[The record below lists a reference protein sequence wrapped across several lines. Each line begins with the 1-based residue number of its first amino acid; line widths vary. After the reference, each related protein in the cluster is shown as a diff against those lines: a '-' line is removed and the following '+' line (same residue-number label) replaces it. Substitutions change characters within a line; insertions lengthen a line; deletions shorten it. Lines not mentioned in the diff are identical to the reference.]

1 VATASPPRL
10 ASPPIPPSPQPNP
23 DTAHKWIVTLTVL
36 TGTIMAVLD
45 SSIVN
50 VALPS
55 MTGTFGASVEEIAWV
70 VTGYIL
76 AQVIVMPITALLSER
91 FGRRNFYMF
100 SVALFTGASML
111 CGLSRT
117 LPVMIVF
124 RVFQGF
130 GGGVI
135 MTVSQAILRETFP
148 PAEQAMAMGLY
159 GMGVV
164 VAPAVGPTLGGWL
177 TDNWSWPW
185 IFFVNVPIGILN
197 VLLVTR
203 FIHDPPYLIRRKGS
217 IDWLGLALLAGGLG
231 ALQLALEQGERHD
244 WFQSGYVTV
253 LAASATAGLILF
265 VLRELRIERPAVNL
279 SVLRDRSFTSATA
292 IGGILGMGLYG
303 SLFLLPLFLQSLLGY
318 SAMISGVALVPRSLA
333 MAVIMPVGGRIYN
346 RVGPK
351 ALVGAGLAVSAW
363 SFIELSQLTIDTG
376 FWDIFWPQ
384 LWQGVGFG
392 LIFVALTTAALATI
406 PRVQMTQAAGLYNVV
421 RQVFGSVGIAVSATL
436 LTRSIS
442 VHHALLGEHVTAYD
456 PATRAFLQRA
466 TAGLMQRGVDAA
478 TATRQALRLLDAQLL
493 RQAAVLAYNHVFAL
507 VSVLFVVSLPLVLLL
522 RTPPADPTMEIT
534 VEQAT
539 TARRSPSSPGLS

>member
-1 VATASPPRL
+1 LSTAAAARPGRASL
-10 ASPPIPPSPQPNP
+10 ANP
-23 DTAHKWIVTLTVL
+23 DAGHKWIVALTVL
-36 TGTIMAVLD
+36 TGTVMAVLD
-45 SSIVN
+45 ASIVN

-55 MTGTFGASVEEIAWV
+55 MTGSFGASVEEIAWV

-91 FGRRNFYMF
+91 YGRRNFYLF

-111 CGLSRT
+111 CGLAHT
-117 LPVMIVF
+117 LPIMIAF
-124 RVFQGF
+124 RVLQGF

-185 IFFVNVPIGILN
+185 IFFINVPIGVLN

-203 FIHDPPYLIRRKGS
+203 YIHDPPYLVRRKVA
-217 IDWLGLALLAGGLG
+217 IDWIGLALLAGGLG
-231 ALQLALEQGERHD
+231 SLQLALEQGERHE
-244 WFQSGYVTV
+244 WFQSAYVTALVAAAVVGLV
-253 LAASATAGLILF
+253 LFI
-265 VLRELRIERPAVNL
+265 VHELRTEHPAVNL

-292 IGGILGMGLYG
+292 IGGILGMGLFA

-318 SAMISGVALVPRSLA
+318 TAMLSGMALVPRSLA
-333 MAVIMPVGGRIYN
+333 MAAIMPLGGRVYN

-351 ALVGAGLAVSAW
+351 ILVGAGLAVSAY
-363 SFIELSQLTIDTG
+363 SFWALSRLTVETG

-384 LWQGVGFG
+384 MWQGVGFA

-406 PRVQMTQAAGLYNVV
+406 PRAQMTQAAGLYNVV
-421 RQVFGSVGIAVSATL
+421 RQVFGSIGIAVSAAL
-436 LTRSIS
+436 LTRTIS
-442 VHHALLGEHVTAYD
+442 TYHATLGENVTIYD
-456 PATRAFLQRA
+456 PAARSFLQRA
-466 TAGLMQRGVDAA
+466 AAALVQRGADAA
-478 TATRQALRLLDAQLL
+478 TAAKQALAMLDGRIA
-493 RQAAVLAYNHVFAL
+493 RQAAVLGYDHVFAL
-507 VSVLFVVSLPLVLLL
+507 IAVLFVVSIPLVFLL
-522 RTPPADPTMEIT
+522 RSSTADPDVEIM
-534 VEQAT
+534 VE
-539 TARRSPSSPGLS
+539 